1 MPDRD
6 QNTVFAINKLKYAHG
21 VLLGHIMNLNKDL
34 NRLRNE
40 LNQKNTVIDK
50 LEKDNFNY
58 LESQEN
64 LTEQLKTLESKFDAF
79 VEEVKAENVRRA
91 LEEEEVE
98 YTEEEVTVEET
109 ESDEEVEVEASAN

>member
-6 QNTVFAINKLKYAHG
+6 QNTIFAINKLKYAHG

-40 LNQKNTVIDK
+40 LNQKNIVIDK

-91 LEEEEVE
+91 LAEEEEVE

-109 ESDEEVEVEASAN
+109 ESDEEV